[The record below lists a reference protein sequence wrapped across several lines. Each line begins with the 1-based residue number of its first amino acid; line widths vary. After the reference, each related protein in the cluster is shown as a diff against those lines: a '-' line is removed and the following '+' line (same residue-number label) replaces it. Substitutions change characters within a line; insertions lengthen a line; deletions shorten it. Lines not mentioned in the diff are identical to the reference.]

1 MKCRHCGQPL
11 HLPFLDLGS
20 APPSNAYL
28 SEAALC
34 APETWF
40 PLRVLVCTHCW
51 LVQTEDHAGREA
63 LFTHD
68 YAYFSSFSTSWLAH
82 AKAYVQAMQQRLGLG
97 ADSCVVEVASNDGY
111 LLQYVQ
117 QAGIPCYGIEPTA
130 STAKAAR
137 ALGLTVVERFFGVA
151 LADELA
157 GAGRQADLIAANNV
171 LAHVPDIND
180 FVAGFA
186 SLLKPQGVATFEF
199 PHLLRMVQGCQFDT
213 AYHEHYSYLSLTAV
227 QRIFAANGLVVIDVQ
242 ELPTQGGSL
251 RVLAARADATAHP
264 QSTLDG
270 AARVSQ
276 LLATEAAAG
285 LLGEEF
291 YNDFQPQASRIKC
304 ELLSFLLQCQT
315 EGLSVGA
322 YGAAAKGNT
331 LLNFAGVRPDLLP
344 YVADR
349 NPAKQGQCLPGSRI
363 PIVDEA
369 HLRAHQPDRVL
380 ILPWNLRDE
389 VATQLDYL
397 HRWGGS
403 LLWPCPGWR
412 SLDEQARTN
421 SAVPPIYH
429 RS

>member
-28 SEAALC
+28 SEAALRG
-34 APETWF
+34 PETWF
-40 PLRVLVCTHCW
+40 PLRVLVCAHCW

-68 YAYFSSFSTSWLAH
+68 YAYFSSFSSSWLAH

-137 ALGLTVVERFFGVA
+137 ALGLTVIERFFGVA
-151 LADELA
+151 LANELA
-157 GAGRQADLIAANNV
+157 QEGRQADLIAANNV

-186 SLLKPQGVATFEF
+186 RLLKPHGVATFEF

-227 QRIFAANGLVVIDVQ
+227 QRIFAANGLVVVDVE
-242 ELPTQGGSL
+242 ELPTHGGSL
-251 RVLAARADATAHP
+251 RVMAARADAAAHP
-264 QSTLDG
+264 QATSDG
-270 AARVSQ
+270 AARVAQ
-276 LLATEAAAG
+276 LLTTEAAAG
-285 LLGEEF
+285 MLGEGF
-291 YNDFQPQASRIKC
+291 YSDFQSQSRRIKH
-304 ELLSFLLQCQT
+304 ELLSFLLQCHA
-315 EGLSVGA
+315 EGLTVGA

-344 YVADR
+344 YVVDK
-349 NPAKQGQCLPGSRI
+349 NPAKQGQYLPGSRI

-369 HLRAHQPDRVL
+369 HLRAHRPDRVL
-380 ILPWNLRDE
+380 ILPWNLRSE
-389 VATQLDYL
+389 VAAQLDYV
-397 HRWGGS
+397 RGWGG
-403 LLWPCPGWR
+403 
-412 SLDEQARTN
+412 QFAV
-421 SAVPPIYH
+421 AVP
-429 RS
+429 RLEVF